1 MERDLLCFN
10 TIFYMMWHGL
20 VVIRT
25 ILDSFPFCLN
35 VSCFFDEHVRSNIL
49 TAKSFT
55 FGWIYQSSDFYFRIL
70 GPSKSQNCNYC
81 FFLVNVGIS
90 FPG

>member
-10 TIFYMMWHGL
+10 TILDVMWHGL
-20 VVIRT
+20 VVIRAR
-25 ILDSFPFCLN
+25 LDSCPFCLN
-35 VSCFFDEHVRSNIL
+35 VSCFFDEHERSNIL

-55 FGWIYQSSDFYFRIL
+55 FGWIYHSSDFYFRIFGL
-70 GPSKSQNCNYC
+70 FKSQCCNYC